1 MVCGSFPAETA
12 KVAAQGKARAS
23 AIGPSMRQSRQRAA
37 RIARQRCR
45 LGRRAKPDESSGI
58 LRTHGRRHA
67 SAVTD
72 RASRPKVAPSAQ
84 KGGCMDSSTN
94 GGDEAALLAVIFAA
108 LGLILVVSFIANVIM
123 TYFIWSAYKVV
134 PAQFQKLKAG
144 LVWLCVVP
152 CIGSIML
159 IVCSVMIPQ
168 AFQAAFAARGRSE
181 FGNCSFPL
189 ALVGSIGMLAGGVVP
204 LIGGLIALGCF
215 VAFIVFIVKLHGYK
229 RALLA
234 G

>member
-1 MVCGSFPAETA
+1 
-12 KVAAQGKARAS
+12 
-23 AIGPSMRQSRQRAA
+23 
-37 RIARQRCR
+37 
-45 LGRRAKPDESSGI
+45 
-58 LRTHGRRHA
+58 
-67 SAVTD
+67 
-72 RASRPKVAPSAQ
+72 
-84 KGGCMDSSTN
+84 
-94 GGDEAALLAVIFAA
+94 
-108 LGLILVVSFIANVIM
+108 
-123 TYFIWSAYKVV
+123 
-134 PAQFQKLKAG
+134 
-144 LVWLCVVP
+144 
-152 CIGSIML
+152 
-159 IVCSVMIPQ
+159 MIPQ